1 MDPADIEDL
10 FDQLEDFSDSGPD
23 VDNISIGSTPKPH
36 LKPFFTSSR
45 NLLNE
50 AACRGIS
57 AVTSNSAIGS
67 GGDQTSQSKNNF
79 LRLFRIFRA
88 GREMT
93 KNTKNILR
101 LDIFSKKARIV
112 QLQ

>member
-45 NLLNE
+45 NLLNNE
-50 AACRGIS
+50 DAASR
-57 AVTSNSAIGS
+57 VNSANASSIVATIG
-67 GGDQTSQSKNNF
+67 GEQQSQSEWHLNFIWLFFIF
-79 LRLFRIFRA
+79 LRYFRIFVR
-88 GREMT
+88 T
-93 KNTKNILR
+93 
-101 LDIFSKKARIV
+101 
-112 QLQ
+112 